1 MSNNPQKFQESGSS
15 GAVDFRIGADSSGP
29 PNNWRRPTPPAGE
42 DGSVPDLRLTITD
55 QVDVSTGPG
64 TDVTHP
70 VYPSTFDI
78 PDSEMG

>member
-1 MSNNPQKFQESGSS
+1 MTNPAEFMEAGQD
-15 GAVDFRIGADSSGP
+15 GAIDIRIGHDSSGP
-29 PNNWRRPTPPAGE
+29 PNNWRRDTPPAGE
-42 DGSVPDLRLTITD
+42 DGTVPDRRLTISD
-55 QVDVSTGPG
+55 QNDVATGPG